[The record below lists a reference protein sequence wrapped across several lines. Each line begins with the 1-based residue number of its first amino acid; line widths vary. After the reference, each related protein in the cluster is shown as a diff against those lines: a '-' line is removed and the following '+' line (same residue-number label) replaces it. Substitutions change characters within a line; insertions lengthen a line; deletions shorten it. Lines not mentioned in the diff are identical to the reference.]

1 MDNMDGK
8 QARATNQSTC
18 LGMLFDHGFDA
29 VNAVLQ
35 AMTISRCFML
45 NSTQTSIVVITAALG
60 FFATTF
66 ETYATKVF
74 YLPKI
79 NAVNE
84 GMLSIQAAILFT
96 AYAGPEFWQEETLG
110 FQRCNLMIWGVVVFG
125 IIMLLGK

>member
-8 QARATNQSTC
+8 QARKTGQSTC

-35 AMTISRCFML
+35 AMTISRCLVF
-45 NSTQTSIVVITAALG
+45 NSTQTTIAVVVAAIG

-84 GMLSIQAAILFT
+84 GMLSIQATILFT
-96 AYAGPEFWQEETLG
+96 AYIGPEFWLGESFGYNRQNLLILGLFVFALITL
-110 FQRCNLMIWGVVVFG
+110 FG
-125 IIMLLGK
+125 K

>member
-8 QARATNQSTC
+8 QARKTGQSTC

-35 AMTISRCFML
+35 SMTISRCFLL
-45 NSTQTSIVVITAALG
+45 NSTQTSVVVIVAALG

-74 YLPKI
+74 YLPLV

-84 GMLSIQAAILFT
+84 GMLSILAVIFLTSFI
-96 AYAGPEFWQEETLG
+96 GPEYWLGESFGYSRQNLLILVLFVFAIITL
-110 FQRCNLMIWGVVVFG
+110 FG
-125 IIMLLGK
+125 K